1 VRRALAGALRRG
13 LCALAVAALP
23 LWTGADP
30 ASAAC
35 DGIDLRPH
43 LTPDARARLEAE
55 LAKVPFAL
63 GNHWIATRNGQRID
77 IIGTQHSGDARMFA
91 IMRPLRPLIRAADAV
106 FLEVTE
112 AQMLAADSDQSAFAR
127 YFLLPPGQR
136 LDRMMS
142 AADWQSLTARL
153 AIHGI
158 TAEAAARM
166 QPWYLSDFLTGTDCR
181 KRGFGARRGLDDR
194 IERSAR
200 TAGTPTLG
208 LEEPE
213 AGLAALASMPLS
225 DQVQMLRY
233 DLRSETRHQDLYVT
247 LSEAYF
253 DNRLTEGR
261 IVMLWMSYRDLD
273 VPRREVH
280 RLLASFDRVVLER
293 RNRAWVQRLHV
304 RQEPRLMVAVGA
316 AHLAG
321 DSGVLN
327 LLQQAGYQLRRAP
340 D

>member
-1 VRRALAGALRRG
+1 MAGDLRRTLRALL
-13 LCALAVAALP
+13 LAALP
-23 LWTGADP
+23 LLAAAPGAE
-30 ASAAC
+30 ARCS
-35 DGIDLRPH
+35 GIDLRDH
-43 LTPDARARLEAE
+43 LTDSARIRLDADLAR
-55 LAKVPFAL
+55 VPFAL
-63 GNHWIATRNGQRID
+63 GNHWVASRGGQRID
-77 IIGTQHSGDARMFA
+77 IVGTQHSGDARMSA
-91 IMRPLRPLIRAADAV
+91 IMRQLRPLIRQADVV

-112 AQMLAADSDQSAFAR
+112 PQMLAADSDQSAFAS

-136 LDRMMS
+136 LDRMMP
-142 AADWQSLTARL
+142 AADWQLLTARL
-153 AIHGI
+153 APQGI

-213 AGLAALASMPLS
+213 AGLAALASMPLA
-225 DQVQMLRY
+225 DQVKMLRY
-233 DLRSETRHQDLYVT
+233 DLRSETRHEDLYVT
-247 LSEAYF
+247 LSEAFF

-261 IVMLWMSYRDLD
+261 IVMSWMIYRDLD

-280 RLLASFDRVVLER
+280 RLLARFDQAVLDR
-293 RNRAWVQRLHV
+293 RNRAWVTHLRSRRDRHLV
-304 RQEPRLMVAVGA
+304 VAVGA

-321 DSGVLN
+321 EAGLLN
-327 LLQQAGYQLRRAP
+327 LLHRAGYQLHRAP
-340 D
+340 